1 MNAPDLSQSARPV
14 LSTDAFRLLPE
25 ATEVSFVTKLDR
37 FVDGPCA
44 APLAPPAPNTA
55 SSSAEA
61 ALDAGVGVANICDAQ
76 TGLRSAAA
84 ASAIAPSL
92 IRWHAGKQTT
102 TAVRLSLLPR
112 RMHSA
117 VSRLVTFDSDWCRC
131 SFSLH
136 GGVVVGVMIG
146 VTIGVVI
153 IVGSS
158 VVGQNR
164 QPQPQGLATC
174 RPPSHKMAFT
184 AATNTVCRKVIL
196 QRRWVTLPTGSAKPC
211 HPTILPKKR
220 RRKQASVDQE
230 QLCTWQGGHSPDKVE
245 DLGV

>member
-158 VVGQNR
+158 VVGQNM

-174 RPPSHKMAFT
+174 RPPSHKMAFS
-184 AATNTVCRKVIL
+184 AATNNVCRKEIFSKAL
-196 QRRWVTLPTGSAKPC
+196 GGAANGIGQTLPPDYLAKEE
-211 HPTILPKKR
+211 
-220 RRKQASVDQE
+220 AA
-230 QLCTWQGGHSPDKVE
+230 
-245 DLGV
+245 